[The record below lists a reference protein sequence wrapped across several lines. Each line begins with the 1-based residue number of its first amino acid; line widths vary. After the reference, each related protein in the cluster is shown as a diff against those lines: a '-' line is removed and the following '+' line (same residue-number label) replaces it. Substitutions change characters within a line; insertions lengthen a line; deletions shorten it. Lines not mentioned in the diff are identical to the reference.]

1 MMILRVIILLLCFGF
16 TLTSSVAQEQ
26 LNQITSVRWENNS
39 LIIEATNKIS
49 YAEAR
54 LKDPDR
60 LIIDILNATLPNSSL
75 SKNFKTE
82 LDETVSV
89 SEPIRG
95 QIRIIFLGNASI
107 NRKSYLI
114 NNDDFKS
121 TNFTS
126 LFWFYINLISCS
138 GTIKSDYF
146 CKMGKQLFNC

>member
-114 NNDDFKS
+114 NNERALLTRIARID
-121 TNFTS
+121 
-126 LFWFYINLISCS
+126 LEAE
-138 GTIKSDYF
+138 
-146 CKMGKQLFNC
+146 